1 MGLGLEEQ
9 KGERECHSEASKM
22 PATWPVSLDSPIP
35 VTQVSKFKQDLQK
48 KKEGLNFYYL

>member
-1 MGLGLEEQ
+1 LEEQ